1 MCVKKDKRGEEMNGV
16 ERMITAL
23 SLGVPDRVPHWELA
37 YNESSIVNIARQFT
51 DDVPE
56 PDYIQRI
63 PLEEKVRLFE
73 AVILIMEELDVD
85 GITLRIFPESELL
98 DGDYLRDDWG
108 VTFMMS
114 PYGESLV
121 RDGPI
126 KDEADLKNY
135 KPPHIKESDLLAL
148 MYCVERFK
156 GRRAVVLS
164 VQCPFRRSWNLLGG
178 MKYLLINYR
187 KNPDLV
193 HRIARIVTDYTIEAL
208 SLGVKLGAD
217 IISLDGDLAHNT
229 DLIISPEQFRTFV
242 KPYYFEIVEHVHRM
256 GLKIFKHTDGN
267 HWKIMEDFLEIGFDG
282 IHPIQP
288 QCLDLATVKKEVG
301 DRICI
306 MGNIDCMYTLVSGSI
321 QEVEEEVRRAIDI
334 AAPGGGYIIA
344 SSNTIHP
351 GVKAENYIAMVKE
364 AHKYGVYGDGQR

>member
-1 MCVKKDKRGEEMNGV
+1 MNGV
-16 ERMITAL
+16 ERMNTAL

-56 PDYIQRI
+56 PDYIQRM

-156 GRRAVVLS
+156 GRRAIVLS

-187 KNPDLV
+187 KNPNLV

-208 SLGVKLGAD
+208 SMGVKLGAD
-217 IISLDGDLAHNT
+217 IICLDGDLAHNT
-229 DLIISPEQFRTFV
+229 DLIISPDQFRTFV
-242 KPYYFEIVEHVHRM
+242 KPYYIEIVEHVHRM
-256 GLKIFKHTDGN
+256 GLKIIKHTDGN

-301 DRICI
+301 DRICLL
-306 MGNIDCMYTLVSGSI
+306 GNIDCMFTLVSGSI
-321 QEVEEEVRRAIDI
+321 QEVEEEVKRAIEI

-351 GVKAENYIAMVKE
+351 GVKAENYIAMVKA
-364 AHKYGVYGDGQR
+364 AHKYGVYGNGLR